1 MRRQKILSTWLTT
14 ALLAGVTLYFLL
26 PLLWTLRTA
35 LLPEGRA
42 YALPPEW
49 GPWTLENFQAMLSG
63 SFGRAFKNSL
73 IVAATTVVVGLP
85 LAAMLGY
92 AMARYRTGGETL
104 KFSILATQMLPP
116 IVLAL
121 PLFALFR
128 SVGLTNT
135 YPGLVLAYLAFAL
148 PFMSWLLMGFFQ
160 GFPRELE
167 EAALVDGASPTTVFV
182 KIVIPLSAP
191 GLFAAG
197 VLGFI
202 LAWNE
207 FLFALLLTGRDT
219 QTIPVALAAL
229 MTQRGVL
236 FAKVAAGIVL
246 SVLPVLLLARVVD
259 RYLVEGLTLGAVK

>member
-1 MRRQKILSTWLTT
+1 MKRQRMLATWVTT
-14 ALLAGVTLYFLL
+14 GLLALVTLYFLL

-49 GPWTLENFQAMLSG
+49 GPWTLENFAAMLTG
-63 SFGRAFKNSL
+63 PFGRAFKNSL
-73 IVAATTVVVGLP
+73 IVAGATVLVGLP
-85 LAAMLGY
+85 LSAMLGY
-92 AMARYRTGGETL
+92 AMARYKTGGAPL
-104 KFSILATQMLPP
+104 RFSVLATQMLPP

-128 SVGLTNT
+128 ATGLTNT

-160 GFPRELE
+160 GLPKDLE
-167 EAALVDGASPTTVFV
+167 EAAFVDGASPMVVFTKV
-182 KIVIPLSAP
+182 VLPLSAP

-236 FAKVAAGIVL
+236 FAKVAAGVVL
-246 SVLPVLLLARVVD
+246 SVLPVLFLARVVD
-259 RYLVEGLTLGAVK
+259 RYLVEGLTFGAIK